1 MTNPYQSP
9 VDYMPDRVHAGSTEV
24 IAPTAL
30 DLGDVFSRTWT
41 ILTSQYGMS
50 LAIFVVT
57 GLVSMAVVL
66 AGWLILG
73 GLIAAR
79 VDPIIILFV
88 RFLVM
93 VVHWLFVIWLNIGAA
108 LCYLRIARGQ
118 PVAIGE
124 IFAGGPYLLRVLGAT
139 LLFLLILMA
148 LSLVSMLPL
157 AVVAV
162 LMARTIQTPAI
173 VAVGVLISVAAA
185 SIVSI
190 VATLGFSQYYYL
202 LLDQNVGSLES
213 LSLSWKI
220 TRGNRLMLF
229 AIWTVAGIMGV
240 LVSLFTGGLGAIFL
254 AAPFLSLMMPVIYL
268 AMTGQPTAD
277 RLYQPGSTV

>member
-1 MTNPYQSP
+1 M
-9 VDYMPDRVHAGSTEV
+9 
-24 IAPTAL
+24 
-30 DLGDVFSRTWT
+30 
-41 ILTSQYGMS
+41 
-50 LAIFVVT
+50 
-57 GLVSMAVVL
+57 
-66 AGWLILG
+66 
-73 GLIAAR
+73 
-79 VDPIIILFV
+79 
-88 RFLVM
+88 
-93 VVHWLFVIWLNIGAA
+93 
-108 LCYLRIARGQ
+108 
-118 PVAIGE
+118 
-124 IFAGGPYLLRVLGAT
+124 

-240 LVSLFTGGLGAIFL
+240 LVSLLTGGLGAIFL

-277 RLYQPGSTV
+277 RLYRPM